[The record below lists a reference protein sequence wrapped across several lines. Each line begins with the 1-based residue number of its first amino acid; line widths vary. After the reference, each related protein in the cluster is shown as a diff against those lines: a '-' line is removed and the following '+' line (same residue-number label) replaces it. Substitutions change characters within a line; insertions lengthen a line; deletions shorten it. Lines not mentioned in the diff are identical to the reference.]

1 METPHDTAVSATKHT
16 ETNKK
21 PHSSVSPHQGR
32 HNHSSKGPGK
42 EKCTKTPPKAK
53 LRHDDSQIQFAA
65 IESSPIEMYDL
76 DLQRLTERQKEVK
89 ERQSRNVAVLFPQ
102 MNSSPIRKTD
112 RMAVTLPRLS
122 LSQVKPSAVNHDYE
136 DESSPVFPS
145 AEMLSKENLGSSP
158 TPSAGRTPSDQ
169 TGIDIPLSPSG
180 TPSIFNTP
188 SFLKDSSQQDEIM
201 GSPILP
207 KARQESETYANELQ
221 TPQGP
226 TLEVSK
232 DVQSNIHSEGI
243 IMQGLCP
250 SDQAVANGFLKDL
263 EPLVSNANP
272 DKPNNAILSNTGVF
286 VDAPSEVNTDIIS
299 SNQTAASVEIG
310 DDSMNE
316 QRRTTRTQAS
326 NTQPSSS
333 IDNMGKSVATEEIFM
348 STEDND
354 ASQVTDSMIQFLD
367 NPSDDDDRKIQEQL
381 ALELEHASSQTNS
394 FATEA
399 PPPTASARK
408 RKAGSSKEPSPQK
421 KSRRR
426 RSSSNVQVLIDASQP
441 SSVEDDAVVVDVRP
455 ATGVIGTRSA
465 TVMEEN
471 ETSSSPK
478 LSKVDVPR
486 TLRSTKATRVEANR
500 ISAGAAGSSRRRS
513 TRLAQSSSFD
523 RANEV
528 SGNAAPR
535 RGGKAPLGDQA
546 SVTEPTTDAIKQELI
561 QDDDNGSSS
570 LPTDISSA
578 AFEADDLSL
587 PAETGTETVATAG
600 EILAGFHAQLERL
613 KRAELRP
620 EEERAIVGAA
630 FEIVREAHEAGRR
643 SHRRSVS

>member
-1 METPHDTAVSATKHT
+1 METPHDTALSATKHT

-21 PHSSVSPHQGR
+21 PHSSVSPHQAR

-42 EKCTKTPPKAK
+42 EKCTKTPSKAK
-53 LRHDDSQIQFAA
+53 FRHDDSQIQFAA

-122 LSQVKPSAVNHDYE
+122 LSQVKPSVVNHDYE
-136 DESSPVFPS
+136 DESSPIFPS

-169 TGIDIPLSPSG
+169 TGTDIPLSPSG

-221 TPQGP
+221 TPRGP

-232 DVQSNIHSEGI
+232 DVQSNIHSEGM
-243 IMQGLCP
+243 MQGLCP

-263 EPLVSNANP
+263 EPLVSNANL

-286 VDAPSEVNTDIIS
+286 ADAPSEVNPDIIS

-310 DDSMNE
+310 NDSMNE
-316 QRRTTRTQAS
+316 QRRTIRTQAS
-326 NTQPSSS
+326 NTQPSSP
-333 IDNMGKSVATEEIFM
+333 INNMGKSVATEEIFM
-348 STEDND
+348 SREDND

-367 NPSDDDDRKIQEQL
+367 NPSEDDDRKIQEQL

-399 PPPTASARK
+399 PPPTASTRK

-426 RSSSNVQVLIDASQP
+426 RSSSNVQVLIDVSQP

-455 ATGVIGTRSA
+455 ATRVIGTRSA
-465 TVMEEN
+465 TVKGEN
-471 ETSSSPK
+471 DTSSSTK

-486 TLRSTKATRVEANR
+486 TLRSTKATRVEANS
-500 ISAGAAGSSRRRS
+500 ISAGAASSSRRRS

-523 RANEV
+523 TANEV

-535 RGGKAPLGDQA
+535 RGGKAPLGDQTN
-546 SVTEPTTDAIKQELI
+546 VTEPTTDAIKQELI
-561 QDDDNGSSS
+561 QDNDNGSSS
-570 LPTDISSA
+570 LPTDIPSA

-613 KRAELRP
+613 KRAELGP

>member
-21 PHSSVSPHQGR
+21 PRSSVSPHQAR
-32 HNHSSKGPGK
+32 YNHSSKGPGK
-42 EKCTKTPPKAK
+42 EKSTKTPPKAE
-53 LRHDDSQIQFAA
+53 LRHDNSQIQFAA

-89 ERQSRNVAVLFPQ
+89 ERQSRDVAVLFPQ
-102 MNSSPIRKTD
+102 MNSSPIHKTD

-122 LSQVKPSAVNHDYE
+122 LSQVKPSVVSHDYE
-136 DESSPVFPS
+136 DESSPIFPS

-201 GSPILP
+201 GSSILP

-232 DVQSNIHSEGI
+232 DVQSNIHSEGM
-243 IMQGLCP
+243 MQGLCP

-399 PPPTASARK
+399 PPPTASTRK
-408 RKAGSSKEPSPQK
+408 RKAGSSKEPSPPK

-441 SSVEDDAVVVDVRP
+441 SSVEDDAVVVDVHP
-455 ATGVIGTRSA
+455 ATGIIGTRSA
-465 TVMEEN
+465 TVTEEKN
-471 ETSSSPK
+471 ETSSSTK

-513 TRLAQSSSFD
+513 TRLAQSSSF
-523 RANEV
+523 NEV

-546 SVTEPTTDAIKQELI
+546 NVTKPTTDAIKQEII

-570 LPTDISSA
+570 RPTDISSA
-578 AFEADDLSL
+578 AFEADDLSP

-613 KRAELRP
+613 KQAELGP